1 MQSGPSLAVIGRLRT
16 PFRDRFGIPRQA
28 GLVDLPGRIEMAPP
42 YDQRAFFEGLEEV
55 SHLWVT
61 FLFHAVQAKGWKGRV
76 RPPRLG
82 GNRRLGV
89 FATRSPFRPN
99 HLGLSVLRL
108 KSIEAKG
115 GGGVS
120 LNVSGVDMLDGTPV
134 VDIKPYIPY
143 ADAIPEAS
151 GGFASEAP
159 AQRLQ
164 VVFTPQAEHQRAQ
177 LGLADEI
184 VEALARL
191 IALDPRPAYTA
202 GNDEGREYG
211 LSLYD
216 WNVRWQVYDRRRLAL
231 VTAVTPTVSEGNLP

>member
-1 MQSGPSLAVIGRLRT
+1 MQSVPPLAVIGHLRT

-28 GLVDLPGRIEMAPP
+28 GLVALPGTIEMVPP
-42 YDQRAFFEGLEEV
+42 YDQRTFFEGLEEV
-55 SHLWVT
+55 SHLWVS
-61 FLFHAVQAKGWKGRV
+61 FLFHAVQEQGWKGRV

-108 KSIEAKG
+108 ESIEAKEG
-115 GGGVS
+115 RRVV
-120 LNVSGVDMLDGTPV
+120 LKVSGVDMLDGTPV

-151 GGFASEAP
+151 GGFASQAP
-159 AQRLQ
+159 AERLE
-164 VVFTPQAEHQRAQ
+164 VVFTPEAERQRLE
-177 LGLADEI
+177 LGLTDEVVESI
-184 VEALARL
+184 VRL
-191 IALDPRPAYTA
+191 IALDPRPAYAA

-216 WNVRWQVYDRRRLAL
+216 WNLRWRVYDGQRLAL
-231 VTAVTPTVSEGNLP
+231 VTGVTPIVSGSDLP